1 MTLDI
6 VPVTSDRWP
15 DFESLFGPTGQ
26 QGGCFCMWNRQ
37 TSREFE
43 ERKGSANKQ
52 AMQGLIA
59 GGEVPGLLAYEA
71 GRPIGW
77 VSVGPRERF
86 ARLQRSPVTKP
97 VDDLPVWAITC
108 FVIARDQRRVGVSA
122 ALLQAAVDYAATNG
136 ATAIE
141 GYPVEPRKDTMPD
154 IYAWMGI
161 ASTFQNAGFVEV
173 ARRSET
179 RPLYRLM
186 LDQPPA

>member
-1 MTLDI
+1 
-6 VPVTSDRWP
+6 
-15 DFESLFGPTGQ
+15 
-26 QGGCFCMWNRQ
+26 MWNRQ

-141 GYPVEPRKDTMPD
+141 GYPVEPRTDTMPD